1 MEASQNRYFALLK
14 AHDAK
19 LTEEVITAIKGLLE
33 TVEKDSTV
41 TLGEGDDAV
50 QIPEFEVP
58 KENRAKIL
66 ELLETAGCNEKTR
79 EAVLNIIGS
88 DLPEDEIKDD
98 WEASVIVLNLQL
110 HGFDSRLMDAAM
122 HVINLPI
129 GDALPAQAAALPYL
143 IEQEAAK
150 KNPVMMAQARR
161 LANFLGEAFA
171 EESEP
176 EVDEDTSELDRVLD
190 AFGSNLRRE
199 NPFATNDNTST
210 RKDKTQEHAKQL
222 ERLWKRTLKELH
234 EQADLEKEVFGRN
247 LSGYVSEESEDEK
260 EESDEDEEAIH
271 EGSSGAAGGVTVA
284 EVETA

>member
-14 AHDAK
+14 EHDPK
-19 LTEEVITAIKGLLE
+19 LSDDIITAIKVLLNP
-33 TVEKDSTV
+33 VEKDSTV
-41 TLGEGDDAV
+41 TLGSGDDTV
-50 QIPEFEVP
+50 EIPEFEIP

-79 EAVLNIIGS
+79 EAVLNIVGS

-98 WEASVIVLNLQL
+98 WEASVVVLNLQL

-129 GDALPAQAAALPYL
+129 GDSLPAQAAALPFL

-150 KNPVMMAQARR
+150 KNPVMMVQAHR

-199 NPFATNDNTST
+199 NPFATNDNTAT
-210 RKDKTQEHAKQL
+210 RKNKTQDHGKHL
-222 ERLWKRTLKELH
+222 ERLWKRTLKEIH
-234 EQADLEKEVFGRN
+234 DQADLEKEVFGRN
-247 LSGYVSEESEDEK
+247 LSGY
-260 EESDEDEEAIH
+260 ESDESDTDCEGTDEEVG
-271 EGSSGAAGGVTVA
+271 EGSLGAAGGTTIA